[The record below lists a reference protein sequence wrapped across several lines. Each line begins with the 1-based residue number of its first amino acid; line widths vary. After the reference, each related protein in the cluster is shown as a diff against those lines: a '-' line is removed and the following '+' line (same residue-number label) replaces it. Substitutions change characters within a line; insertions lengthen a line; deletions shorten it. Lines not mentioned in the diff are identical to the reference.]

1 MKGESVL
8 GRGNSLCKGLVM
20 KEAIFIPL
28 FTFPR
33 VSPADSFGEAREA
46 ALRVQSVATLLIND
60 WDKSFIPEPVSSS
73 GKWDS

>member
-1 MKGESVL
+1 MKGENVL
-8 GRGNSLCKGLVM
+8 GREVSLYKGLVM

-46 ALRVQSVATLLIND
+46 ALRVC
-60 WDKSFIPEPVSSS
+60 
-73 GKWDS
+73 